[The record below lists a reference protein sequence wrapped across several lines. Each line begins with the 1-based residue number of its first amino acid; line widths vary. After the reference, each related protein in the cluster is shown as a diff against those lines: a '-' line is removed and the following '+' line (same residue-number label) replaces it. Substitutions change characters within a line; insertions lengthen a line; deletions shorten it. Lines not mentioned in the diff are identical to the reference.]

1 MYSTYSSTMD
11 WFVVSHGKPWETDGL
26 RPCTGPAVP
35 GALQGEILCEFQVL
49 EAWDTGH
56 KKSPGELALFSSN
69 MAILLVLNVGN
80 GWVAGVAG
88 IINSYC
94 GSFPK
99 IPYV

>member
-1 MYSTYSSTMD
+1 VHGSSGARCPSGRD
-11 WFVVSHGKPWETDGL
+11 
-26 RPCTGPAVP
+26 AVE
-35 GALQGEILCEFQVL
+35 QILCEFQVL